1 MVAVSAPVTMR
12 MTSMLDVITWV
23 PVSSGGD
30 GLCLGTNVRK
40 RIGHFFLAAVP
51 MVFPLFSESAF
62 VEIRKVPSNYLIRV
76 RSCKFPLLIVFSQ
89 PGLSNENRPVFTFC
103 RYLDVVNLNLSEKK
117 FCQIRLR

>member
-23 PVSSGGD
+23 PVFVG
-30 GLCLGTNVRK
+30 C
-40 RIGHFFLAAVP
+40 GHFFLAAVP

-62 VEIRKVPSNYLIRV
+62 VEIQKVPSNYLIRV

-89 PGLSNENRPVFTFC
+89 PGLSNENRPVFTFY